1 MNEEK
6 NRAGK
11 KKGKP
16 VFRAIIEAGSII
28 FLFYSNLLMGE
39 YSHSGQGNTKGFLWA
54 LQDIFTLPNFGIAV
68 VSSLI
73 GYLGIEFLRK
83 KL

>member
-1 MNEEK
+1 MEEQK
-6 NRAGK
+6 IRRRRKKVNPFWRA
-11 KKGKP
+11 
-16 VFRAIIEAGSII
+16 VLEAGSII

-39 YSHSGQGNTKGFLWA
+39 YSHSGMANSKGFCWA
-54 LQDIFTLPNFGIAV
+54 IQDIFTLPNFCIAM
-68 VSSLI
+68 VSSLV

>member
-1 MNEEK
+1 MEEQK
-6 NRAGK
+6 IRRKRKKVNPFWRA
-11 KKGKP
+11 
-16 VFRAIIEAGSII
+16 VLEAGSII

-39 YSHSGQGNTKGFLWA
+39 YSHSGQGNTKGIWWA
-54 LQDIFTLPNFGIAV
+54 LQDIFTLPNFGIAI